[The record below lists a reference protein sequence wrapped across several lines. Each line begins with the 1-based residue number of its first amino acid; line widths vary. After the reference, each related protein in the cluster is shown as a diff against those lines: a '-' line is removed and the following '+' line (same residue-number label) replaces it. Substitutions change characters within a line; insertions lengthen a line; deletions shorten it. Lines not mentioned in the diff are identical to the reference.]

1 MKPIDMS
8 TSANAAT
15 SMKNTLS
22 GATTKAVDTLK
33 GIATQD
39 INTQSPLFWVLVV
52 ASIAFF
58 IFCIQ
63 TIIKARSSVASPNN
77 IATTTSDQLALFQTK
92 FASEFKD
99 KKSLRQAIQEQSV
112 SELEDCLINF
122 QPLTVIYPG
131 FIGPL
136 QNGVFSENEGVKT
149 VLRMGARCFVLP
161 IDYHNTDTMPAS
173 FPPANK
179 PCLMYRDEGGTVRSL
194 NGGLIRPVAQ
204 SIADVAWSDLVTQK
218 NDPFIL
224 ILYFVNTPEPGTRE
238 YLNFLSQV
246 AIDLEPL
253 SPYLL
258 GQTPEGVYNRQAKQN
273 DLFYVN
279 TSQLERKL
287 LILCNA
293 DTSGFRTSQ
302 RDFNRTFLPKED
314 LDYWVHMRVFKQ
326 NADTSLGVTSMP
338 ERSVIP
344 RSIVDTTAYYIS
356 LPTDNANKRNA
367 VNANKEKFMITLS
380 SGAPNPTGATA
391 TMILDT
397 YGAQCLPLL
406 LVDYSV
412 ETQNLL
418 RKWKYAWKAKPKEIR
433 YVRPQPIQIAAQSR
447 TVDANGG
454 NVSIPST

>member
-1 MKPIDMS
+1 
-8 TSANAAT
+8 
-15 SMKNTLS
+15 MKNTIS
-22 GATTKAVDTLK
+22 GATTKAVDTFK
-33 GIATQD
+33 GLVKQD
-39 INTQSPLFWVLVV
+39 INPQSPLFWLLIV
-52 ASIAFF
+52 AMIAFF
-58 IFCIQ
+58 IYCVQ
-63 TIIKARSSVASPNN
+63 TIIKARSSVANPDN

-92 FASEFKD
+92 FVSEFKD
-99 KKSLRQAIQEQSV
+99 KKTLRQAIQEQGV

-136 QNGVFSENEGVKT
+136 QDGVFNENEGVKT

-161 IDYHNTDTMPAS
+161 IDFHDKDTMPAS

-194 NGGLIRPVAQ
+194 NGGLIRTVTQ
-204 SIADVAWSDLVTQK
+204 SIADVAFSDLVVQR

-224 ILYFVNTPEPGTRE
+224 VLYFVNTPQAGTIE

-279 TSQLERKL
+279 TNQLERKL

-302 RDFNRTFLPKED
+302 QDFNRTFLTKED
-314 LDYWVHMRVFKQ
+314 LDYWVHMRIYKQ
-326 NADTSLGVTSMP
+326 NADTVLGVTSMP
-338 ERSVIP
+338 DRNVIP
-344 RSIVDTTAYYIS
+344 KSIIDTTAYYIS
-356 LPTDNANKRNA
+356 LPTDNTNKRNA

-380 SGAPNPTGATA
+380 VGSPNPTGSTA
-391 TMILDT
+391 TLVLDT
-397 YGAQCLPLL
+397 FGVQCVPLL
-406 LVDYSV
+406 LVDYTP

-418 RKWKYAWKAKPKEIR
+418 AKWKYAWRAKPKQIR
-433 YVRPQPIQIAAQSR
+433 YVRPEPITIETQSR
-447 TVDANGG
+447 KVDANGG
-454 NVSIPST
+454 SLSIPSS